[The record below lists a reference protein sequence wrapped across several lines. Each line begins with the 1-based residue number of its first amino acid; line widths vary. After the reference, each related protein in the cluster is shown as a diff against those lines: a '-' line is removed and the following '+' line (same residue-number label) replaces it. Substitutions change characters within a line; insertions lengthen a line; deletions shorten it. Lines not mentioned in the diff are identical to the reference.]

1 MRIAYLNFEKGWRG
15 GERQTLLMAHGMAE
29 RGHQVS
35 VIVRAG
41 EPLSQ
46 RLDSGKVRIIA
57 ARNRLHL
64 LYCLFR
70 YRKYFD
76 IWHAQTV
83 NTLTLLTLMRPVIHG
98 VVAFTRR
105 TSFPLYRGHGA
116 RWLQRWKTQRK
127 WRQVQVFAAVSQA
140 AAKVPHYLG
149 FEPIIIPS
157 ALEYVEADPQRLQ
170 ALQAQ
175 LPKEVPVLG
184 TCAAL
189 SQEKD
194 PLTLIRAICLLRERY
209 GELVFLHFGA
219 SGDQADEARQLVKE
233 LGLEGVYRFMGFN
246 SHIEDVYR
254 VLDVFVLSS
263 RMEALGGSVLEAFM
277 YGVPVVATAA
287 GGVTEVV
294 GTERGW
300 LCPIGDAQA
309 IAKAC
314 QEVLSRPDVAQEKAQ
329 IAYRWVRETHGVAQ
343 MLDRYE
349 QVYGQHVG

>member
-35 VIVRAG
+35 VLVRAG

-46 RLDSGKVRIIA
+46 RLDSGKVRIIP

-76 IWHAQTV
+76 LWHAQTA
-83 NTLTLLTLMRPVIHG
+83 NTLTVLSLMRPFIHG
-98 VVAFTRR
+98 VIAFTRR
-105 TSFPLYRGHGA
+105 TAFPLYRGGFK
-116 RWLQRWKTQRK
+116 WLQRWKTRRK
-127 WRQVQVFAAVSQA
+127 WQQVQAFAAVCEA
-140 AAKVPHYLG
+140 AAEVPRYLG
-149 FEPIIIPS
+149 FEPAIIPS
-157 ALEYVEADPQRLQ
+157 AFEYIEADPQRLQ

-175 LPKEVPVLG
+175 LPKSGPVLG

-189 SQEKD
+189 SREKD
-194 PLTLIRAICLLRERY
+194 PLTLIRAVALLREKFPN
-209 GELVFLHFGA
+209 LIFLHFGA
-219 SGDQADEARQLVKE
+219 DGDQADEARQLVKE

-246 SHIEDVYR
+246 PHIEDVYR

-263 RMEALGGSVLEAFM
+263 QMEALGGSLLEAFM
-277 YGVPVVATAA
+277 YSVPAVATAA
-287 GGVTEVV
+287 GGLPDVVTPD
-294 GTERGW
+294 RGW
-300 LCPIGDAQA
+300 LCPVGDAQA
-309 IAKAC
+309 IAAAC
-314 QEVLSRPDVAQEKAQ
+314 EKILTQPDLAQEKVQ
-329 IAYRWVRETHGVAQ
+329 TAYRWVREEHGITL

-349 QVYGQHVG
+349 QFYMQHVS